1 MPISNSGPFIYP
13 DEMAHLQFTTPTTF
27 KPKRKNNRMRQKE
40 YSILQNPQQ
49 NNGVDVTT
57 ENPIVADMNSKK
69 EVTIIEIHNEDDYT
83 DEKSETERKYII
95 PLALKN
101 PTPEPRK
108 SQLFQ
113 DSSTNIDDLKRHI
126 LMLQNLTK
134 NDQSFQSKFVV
145 FPSLQRN
152 QSSATTTTEVP
163 TKPTTTTRRP
173 LFMSRISS
181 VHDSFA
187 DDPVLSNGDFHRL
200 EKITIVPQVFLQ
212 NDQMLMNDDS
222 FETSRTEDRPKP
234 PIKAR
239 ETRRKNY
246 RNRLS
251 AEEAALKKQ
260 PQRRTTSTTTTTT
273 TTTTTPATTTS
284 TTTRKTTVVPQIK
297 SPSRRRNNNNNKQNR
312 EQRRN
317 RNAQRKLECR
327 EGRCSKSVD
336 KPTDRVENVGGIINL
351 EGERKVRSILGH
363 IHSFSWLI

>member
-1 MPISNSGPFIYP
+1 
-13 DEMAHLQFTTPTTF
+13 MAHLQFTPPTTV
-27 KPKRKNNRMRQKE
+27 KPKRKNNRLRQKE
-40 YSILQNPQQ
+40 YSILQSQQ
-49 NNGVDVTT
+49 HNNGIDVTT
-57 ENPIVADMNSKK
+57 ENPVIADMNSKK

-83 DEKSETERKYII
+83 DEKSESERKYII

-152 QSSATTTTEVP
+152 QSASTTTTETP
-163 TKPTTTTRRP
+163 TQPTTTTRRP

-181 VHDSFA
+181 MRDSFA
-187 DDPVLSNGDFHRL
+187 DVLSNVEFHRL

-222 FETSRTEDRPKP
+222 FETPRNEERVKP

-251 AEEAALKKQ
+251 PEELAIMKKQ

-273 TTTTTPATTTS
+273 TTLATTTS
-284 TTTRKTTVVPQIK
+284 TTTTTRKPTVLPQRKTPV
-297 SPSRRRNNNNNKQNR
+297 RRRNDNSKNKQSR

-317 RNAQRKLECR
+317 RNAQRKQECR
-327 EGRCSKSVD
+327 EGRCNKSVN
-336 KPTDRVENVGGIINL
+336 KSTDGVENIGAVVNM
-351 EGERKVRSILGH
+351 EGERKVSYCE
-363 IHSFSWLI
+363 S